1 MKFGTLALIALA
13 LGALAAQVLV
23 ADRGYVLIQTHGHAI
38 EMSVPGLILAL
49 AALYLAVR
57 AIAWLIRAP
66 RRVGRAAGRYQHRR
80 AERDAT
86 RGLIQL
92 AEGHYAKGEKLLGR
106 GIRNQHA
113 PLANYLGAARA
124 ADSQGN
130 KDRRDEWLRLAES
143 RHPNA
148 SAAVL
153 LTQADLEIC
162 GGENEL
168 ALATLRRLEAE
179 HPGNPVGLCRLA
191 EVSETVGDWEGLR
204 RLIPKLRRHHALD
217 DAAVNELAVRTECAY
232 LSQVAAQ
239 GDAETLRAAWT
250 SVVRDLQHDPRVV
263 SAYVRASMPLADHG
277 QLEKMLRKDIERH
290 WDSGLVRLYGEL
302 EPPDAAAHLARAE
315 RWLLKHGEDPDLL
328 LTAARLCMRN
338 ELWGKARSYLETSLA
353 VRPDAEAYQVYGRLL
368 EEIGEPMGASE
379 AFRQGLDLATSPDI
393 PRLRGPSPGSGS
405 AG

>member
-13 LGALAAQVLV
+13 LGAVAAQFLIV
-23 ADRGYVLIQTHGHAI
+23 DRGYVLIQTHGHAI

-49 AALYLAVR
+49 LLLYLAVR
-57 AIAWLIRAP
+57 GLVWIFRTP
-66 RRVGRAAGRYQHRR
+66 RRMGKAAGRYKTRR

-106 GIRNQHA
+106 GIRDSEG

-124 ADSQGN
+124 ADCQGQAE
-130 KDRRDEWLRLAES
+130 RRDEWLRLAES

-153 LTQADLEIC
+153 LTQAELEMC
-162 GGENEL
+162 SGENER

-191 EVSETVGDWEGLR
+191 EISETLGDWEGLR
-204 RLIPKLRRHHALD
+204 RLVPKLRRHHAMN
-217 DAAVNELAVRTECAY
+217 DAALNELAIRAECAY
-232 LSQVAAQ
+232 LAQVAAA
-239 GDAETLRAAWT
+239 GNADALRSAWT
-250 SVVRDLQHDPRVV
+250 SVVRDLQRDPRVIA
-263 SAYVRASMPLADHG
+263 AYVRAGMPLLDNE
-277 QLEKMLRKDIERH
+277 QLEKMLRKDIERR
-290 WDSGLVRLYGEL
+290 WDSSLVRLYGEL
-302 EPPDAAAHLARAE
+302 TPPDAAAHLARAE
-315 RWLLKHGEDPDLL
+315 RWLLKHGNDPDLL

-338 ELWGKARSYLETSLA
+338 QLWGKARSYLETSLA

-379 AFRQGLDLATSPDI
+379 AFRLGLDLATGPDV
-393 PRLRGPSPGSGS
+393 PRLTGP

>member
-13 LGALAAQVLV
+13 LGAFAAQVLIV
-23 ADRGYVLIQTHGHAI
+23 DRGYVLIQTHGHAL

-49 AALYLAVR
+49 LVLYLAVR
-57 AIAWLIRAP
+57 GIVWIFRAP
-66 RRVGRAAGRYQHRR
+66 RRVGKAAGRYKVRR

-106 GIRNQHA
+106 GIRDSA
-113 PLANYLGAARA
+113 GPLANYLGAARA
-124 ADSQGN
+124 ADSQGQGE
-130 KDRRDEWLRLAES
+130 RRDEWLRLAEN
-143 RHPNA
+143 RHPDA

-153 LTQADLEIC
+153 LTQAELEVC
-162 GGENEL
+162 SGEDER

-191 EVSETVGDWEGLR
+191 EISESLGDWDGLR
-204 RLIPKLRRHHALD
+204 RLVPKLRRHHAMK
-217 DAAVNELAVRTECAY
+217 DAALNDLAVRTECAY
-232 LSQVAAQ
+232 LAQVAAE
-239 GDAETLRAAWT
+239 GDADALRSAWT
-250 SVVRDLQHDPRVV
+250 SVGRDLQRDPRVIG
-263 SAYVRASMPLADHG
+263 AYVNSGMPLLDHER
-277 QLEKMLRKDIERH
+277 LEKMLRKDIERR

-302 EPPDAAAHLARAE
+302 SPPDAAAHLARAE
-315 RWLLKHGEDPDLL
+315 RWLLSHGDDPDLL
-328 LTAARLCMRN
+328 LTAARLCMKN
-338 ELWGKARSYLETSLA
+338 QLWGKARSYLETSLS

-379 AFRQGLDLATSPDI
+379 AFRQGLDLATAADV
-393 PRLRGPSPGSGS
+393 PRLTGP